1 MAQSKSGIEPVQA
14 VNGDRAVSAGLQ
26 SEVLGTPWSTD
37 ESRQDEGET
46 RSAAE
51 AAVRSAGAEVAEAL
65 RAQLEATRTELC
77 FEKDETSGK
86 MVVRLKDATTGEI
99 VRQIPPDEMLKIAQ
113 SIDRYLGLLVDRR
126 S

>member
-1 MAQSKSGIEPVQA
+1 MARNESGLEPVQA

-26 SEVLGTPWSTD
+26 SEVLGTPWSAD
-37 ESRQDEGET
+37 ESRQNEGET

-51 AAVRSAGAEVAEAL
+51 AAVRSASAEVAEAL
-65 RAQLEATRTELC
+65 RAQLEATRTKLC